1 MADQKG
7 YSMIILII
15 AILAIS
21 AITFGAIKIYKDK
34 IEVNMP
40 DIFKNSELALEK
52 NDIEGQVAGQ
62 ELTKIED
69 LISQPQEPQTESTTK
84 TSSCKT
90 EANQNT
96 RQYLKD
102 YEEQLKANWPNYL
115 GATYDDFIKL
125 YSDSSGNKYVSD
137 PQTRISMAETALKSA
152 QKTIQEKLSEVQA
165 AVYPQY
171 LQECLNK

>member
-1 MADQKG
+1 
-7 YSMIILII
+7 MIILVI

-40 DIFKNSELALEK
+40 DIFKNSELAFEK
-52 NDIEGQVAGQ
+52 TDIEGRVAGQ
-62 ELTKIED
+62 ELTKIEGSA
-69 LISQPQEPQTESTTK
+69 LKTEPIPKTE
-84 TSSCKT
+84 SCKT
-90 EANQNT
+90 EANKNIQ
-96 RQYLKD
+96 QYLKD
-102 YEEQLKANWPNYL
+102 YEEQLKADWPNYL

-125 YSDSSGNKYVSD
+125 YSDSKGNKYVSD

-152 QKTIQEKLSEVQA
+152 QQTIKEKLFEVQA

>member
-1 MADQKG
+1 MTNQRG
-7 YSMIILII
+7 YSMIILVI
-15 AILAIS
+15 AILIIS
-21 AITFGAIKIYKDK
+21 AITFGVIKIYQDK
-34 IEVNMP
+34 IKP
-40 DIFKNSELALEK
+40 GISDIFKNSELALEET
-52 NDIEGQVAGQ
+52 NVEGQIAGE
-62 ELTKIED
+62 ELKKAED
-69 LISQPQEPQTESTTK
+69 STPSKTEAALKTES
-84 TSSCKT
+84 CKI

-137 PQTRISMAETALKSA
+137 PQTRISMAETALNSA
-152 QKTIQEKLSEVQA
+152 QQTIQEKLSEVQA